1 MMFLWRLWTRF
12 KLAFR
17 KRPVPSP
24 LLPYDLDEFAKLLSS
39 RDPTALQQL
48 AAGLAARDGRQSGK
62 LHAW

>member
-1 MMFLWRLWTRF
+1 
-12 KLAFR
+12 
-17 KRPVPSP
+17 
-24 LLPYDLDEFAKLLSS
+24 LPYDLDEFAKLLSS